1 MSAEA
6 TTCSNREFPSRARGH
21 PGASHV
27 SVHGTPTLKPCTG
40 KTTASADSRSLGA
53 STMMVPPAGWLV
65 GSHTRRDR
73 HSPQDGY
80 MSPPSAGPT
89 RTAGCDPNTERT
101 GAHRR
106 PVLPASTGL
115 RSSDAGTDWS
125 VDWTSSEAPSAN
137 IPLEGISGP
146 SIYKCYAAGQDS
158 NFDAQI
164 TRTANGGSSW
174 VKQTLPS
181 ATFASGDSS
190 LSSIDCPSKL
200 DCYAVGWQ
208 FYASRATT
216 CPTF

>member
-1 MSAEA
+1 MDSTAGESHLDLDFLAEW
-6 TTCSNREFPSRARGH
+6 FPPYLA
-21 PGASHV
+21 A
-27 SVHGTPTLKPCTG
+27 
-40 KTTASADSRSLGA
+40 
-53 STMMVPPAGWLV
+53 W
-65 GSHTRRDR
+65 DR
-73 HSPQDGY
+73 HDSVTVSACAAKTSYGAIRPHPRPCMGAARFDNSFTTPFGQSPISEEREY
-80 MSPPSAGPT
+80 AG
-89 RTAGCDPNTERT
+89 A
-101 GAHRR
+101 RR
-106 PVLPASTGL
+106 PGTAIRFVL
-115 RSSDAGTDWS
+115 
-125 VDWTSSEAPSAN
+125 DWTSSEAPSAN

-208 FYASRATT
+208 VYASRATT